1 MREKKAATGFEP
13 VNGGFADRSLNHLG
27 TPPQDILSIPINVR
41 ADTMIQ
47 VTYLSWPQIA
57 ICPVAYRLPV
67 SQWIREQ
74 AVHGRDGLGAAGQPC
89 SQYAPGR

>member
-27 TPPQDILSIPINVR
+27 TPPQDILGTPINVR

-67 SQWIREQ
+67 SHGREQSESNQRAIREQ
-74 AVHGRDGLGAAGQPC
+74 SESKRLQ
-89 SQYAPGR
+89 S